1 MILGHSSIIGGGSF
15 SGDVGIQQR
24 ILPAYRAAF
33 FDRLARMCPG
43 RLELFAGQPAAGE
56 GIHTGVN
63 LQAVQWRPA
72 RNLHFLRR
80 NLYFCWQQ
88 GLITWL
94 REFRPDV
101 LVVEAN
107 PRLLSNYAGIRLMKA
122 WGRPVIGWGLGILDW
137 AAPKPVL
144 SMRKHVL
151 RRFYTCFDGLIAYS
165 SKGAHD
171 YQELGFPAEN
181 VFVAPNAV
189 SNEEAERLFRRLDQD
204 PRLIDEWKGTLGLS
218 DKPVVLYVGRLIR
231 QKRVGDLIEACSKIS
246 DACELL
252 IVGDGPERPMLGA
265 LANRLLPK
273 TRFLGHRTGEELALC
288 FAAADLFVLP
298 GPGGLAVQEAMSYGK
313 PVIVA
318 SGDGTQADLIRD
330 GKNGFHVP
338 SGDIFA
344 MARAIEVCIKDR
356 TRFYQMGVESRRI
369 VKDGHNLD
377 AMVQTFIKA
386 LNFASTQGL
395 RRA

>member
-1 MILGHSSIIGGGSF
+1 MILGHPTIIEGGSF
-15 SGDVGIQQR
+15 SGNIGIQQR

-33 FDRLARMCPG
+33 FDGLARVCSG

-63 LQAVQWRPA
+63 LQAMQWRPA

-80 NLYFCWQQ
+80 DLYFCWQQ

-107 PRLLSNYAGIRLMKA
+107 PRLLSNYAGIRLMKS
-122 WGRPVIGWGLGILDW
+122 WERPVIGWGLGVLDW
-137 AAPKPVL
+137 AAPKSVL
-144 SMRKHVL
+144 SMRKRVL
-151 RRFYTCFDGLIAYS
+151 RRFYTWFDGLIAYS

-171 YQELGFPAEN
+171 YQKHGFPAEN

-189 SNEEAERLFRRLDQD
+189 SNEEAERLFRRLDQE
-204 PRLIDEWKGTLGLS
+204 PWLINEWKGKLGLS
-218 DKPVVLYVGRLIR
+218 DKPVVLYVGRLTP
-231 QKRVGDLIEACSKIS
+231 QKRVGDLIEACSKMG
-246 DACELL
+246 DTCELL
-252 IVGDGPERPMLGA
+252 IVGDGPELPMLGA
-265 LANRLLPK
+265 LANRILPK

-288 FAAADLFVLP
+288 FVAADLFVLP
-298 GPGGLAVQEAMSYGK
+298 GPGGLAVQEAMIYGK

-318 SGDGTQADLIRD
+318 SGDGTQADLIRE

-338 SGDIFA
+338 SGDLFA
-344 MARAIEVCIKDR
+344 MRRAIEICIKDR
-356 TRFYQMGVESRRI
+356 NRLCQMGRESRRI
-369 VKDGHNLD
+369 IKDGHNLD
-377 AMVQTFIKA
+377 VMIHAFIKA
-386 LNFASTQGL
+386 LNSAYTQRL
-395 RRA
+395 KRV